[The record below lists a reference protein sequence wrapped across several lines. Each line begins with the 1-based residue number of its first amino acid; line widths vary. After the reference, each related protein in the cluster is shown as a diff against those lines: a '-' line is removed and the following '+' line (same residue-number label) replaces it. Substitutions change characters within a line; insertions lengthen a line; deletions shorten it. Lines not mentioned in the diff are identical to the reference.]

1 MLRLNLIL
9 FAILIICSLGL
20 VSSQHQARKLFI
32 SLEEENDRAKQ
43 LEVEHGQLQLE
54 QSTWAM
60 HTRIEKI
67 ATQTLRMR
75 APDARHVQLVPS
87 PQAAK

>member
-1 MLRLNLIL
+1 VLRLNLIL

-87 PQAAK
+87 SQAAK